1 LTFKT
6 VSTYWTQPDT
16 IVPDPYNPQDWD
28 RYSYTRNNPVRYTDP
43 TGHIACDDVDD
54 NGKCINYEQIT
65 HRARNNLI
73 DFMQPEQAAINE
85 MKDVGIWPF
94 LDQVSPAEYD
104 LLLNKKGRID
114 YFKLWKM
121 YQIQQEALNEAAGLF
136 PGMLLWN
143 DRGDAFRHAYWNAQM
158 TKEFGKEFALAFS
171 KAHETGFS
179 LSPNREEVFMDLY
192 NNSVGIDIAISF
204 PNASNVQL
212 QALVMAAL
220 NEGRLYVWNGTNIYL
235 SNLVP

>member
-1 LTFKT
+1 
-6 VSTYWTQPDT
+6 
-16 IVPDPYNPQDWD
+16 
-28 RYSYTRNNPVRYTDP
+28 
-43 TGHIACDDVDD
+43 
-54 NGKCINYEQIT
+54 
-65 HRARNNLI
+65 
-73 DFMQPEQAAINE
+73 MQPEQAAINE